1 MTVETNKDR
10 LVKQAV
16 MAEVN
21 HPSASRGYRVDW
33 DGVPRIGLGMSGVKY
48 NVGVGDL
55 CYYLE
60 NGEHTE
66 PGLSLTNRNP
76 GEGQALGVLGCIG
89 NEVKLTS
96 GEAKGEKGYITG
108 KHGSFMCWFPPE
120 AQEKISPGDKI
131 KVRAW
136 GVGLKIAGFEETVRV
151 NKIDPELLEKMG
163 VEVKGG
169 KLHVPVTREYPCW
182 IMGSGYGMFPVTI
195 DYDIQTTCDLVWDEM
210 DLKGIRFGDVVCLR
224 DQLNWWG
231 RGYYKGAVTIGVVI
245 HGWSYSAG
253 HGPGVTTILSSKD
266 GTIVPEI
273 DPHANIAYYLGV
285 KEKPE

>member
-1 MTVETNKDR
+1 MSVKTNKDR

-55 CYYLE
+55 CYYHE
-60 NGEHTE
+60 EGEHTE
-66 PGLSLTNRNP
+66 PGLSISNNNP

-96 GEAKGEKGYITG
+96 GEAKGERGYITG

-120 AQEKISPGDKI
+120 VQERISPGDKI
-131 KVRAW
+131 KLKAW

-163 VEVKGG
+163 VEAKGG
-169 KLHVPVTREYPCW
+169 KLHVPVTKEYPCW

-210 DLKGIRFGDVVCLR
+210 DLKDIRFGDVVCLR

-285 KEKPE
+285 KERPK